1 MLHIATCPRITP
13 SCCCSGSSP
22 RSQVKIKSFPLIDK
36 NNVEVTS
43 FINAIF
49 QEIRGE
55 DADSRPLL
63 ILVNPNSGSGA
74 AKRRYEAEVAP
85 YFKKMNLATE
95 VLVTTRAGHA
105 KEIGSKIDASKYRGI
120 VTASGDGLLYEV
132 LQGILSRKDDAI
144 ATIRK
149 LKLGVLPLGSGNGL
163 AASILK
169 DANESDITDLLSS
182 AFLIARGA
190 SRDIDIAA
198 IETSSKSSEVLYSF
212 LCLEWALFAD
222 IDIESEWL
230 RCCGSARFTFWG
242 VWRIMCCLRRYRGT
256 FSWLPSNTTKDQD
269 VSIGMKED
277 EDEESKSDDDFNLL
291 DRKILPPLNE
301 PVRYVGFVFVFSLSL
316 SLSLCL
322 FIQTNKQ
329 THTHTHRYRPRGVRW
344 MESLHN
350 FGQPTQHFNLVIP
363 WRWHLTRNL
372 MTVSC
377 MLQSIK
383 VRLAVRW
390 QILHFSSFQR
400 VSTQTILGVSI

>member
-230 RCCGSARFTFWG
+230 RCSYIHTHIHCREDWQAMLFHEVPQAPAWIDGRLCG
-242 VWRIMCCLRRYRGT
+242 C
-256 FSWLPSNTTKDQD
+256 
-269 VSIGMKED
+269 
-277 EDEESKSDDDFNLL
+277 
-291 DRKILPPLNE
+291 
-301 PVRYVGFVFVFSLSL
+301 SLSL
-316 SLSLCL
+316 SLSLSVCL
-322 FIQTNKQ
+322 FKQTNKH
-329 THTHTHRYRPRGVRW
+329 THTHTDTV
-344 MESLHN
+344 
-350 FGQPTQHFNLVIP
+350 LVEYDG
-363 WRWHLTRNL
+363 WR
-372 MTVSC
+372 VY
-377 MLQSIK
+377 
-383 VRLAVRW
+383 
-390 QILHFSSFQR
+390 
-400 VSTQTILGVSI
+400 TILGSQHNTSIW